1 MLAQKRNST
10 DFEPP
15 GSEADALRAALRYL
29 GYSSRSEAEIR
40 RYLSRRGYSTG
51 AADSVAEKLRSL
63 TYLNDETFARSWALT
78 RAQDHGY
85 GPRRIE
91 QELRSK
97 GVDQILIRTVLRETF
112 DQVDEGER
120 ARSLLTKRFKGGDLT
135 EPKTMRRAAAFL
147 QRRGYSSKVVFNLL
161 RYSIEDD

>member
-1 MLAQKRNST
+1 LV
-10 DFEPP
+10 
-15 GSEADALRAALRYL
+15 
-29 GYSSRSEAEIR
+29 I
-40 RYLSRRGYSTG
+40 
-51 AADSVAEKLRSL
+51 EKLRSL
-63 TYLNDETFARSWALT
+63 TYLNDETFARNWALA

-97 GVDQILIRTVLRETF
+97 GVEEPLIRTVLRETF
-112 DQVDEGER
+112 DQVDEDER
-120 ARSLLTKRFKGGDLT
+120 AKRLLAKHFKDGALS

>member
-1 MLAQKRNST
+1 
-10 DFEPP
+10 
-15 GSEADALRAALRYL
+15 L
-29 GYSSRSEAEIR
+29 GYRSRSEAEIR
-40 RYLSRRGYSTG
+40 RYLSRRGYAPGVADFVTG
-51 AADSVAEKLRSL
+51 KLHSL
-63 TYLNDETFARSWALT
+63 TYLNDETFARSWALA
-78 RAQDHGY
+78 RAQDHGH

-97 GVDQILIRTVLRETF
+97 GVDQTLIRIVLRETF
-112 DQVDEGER
+112 DQVDEDER
-120 ARSLLTKRFKGGDLT
+120 ARRLLAKQFKGSNLS

>member
-1 MLAQKRNST
+1 M
-10 DFEPP
+10 
-15 GSEADALRAALRYL
+15 
-29 GYSSRSEAEIR
+29 GYRSRSEAEIR
-40 RYLSRRGYSTG
+40 RYLSRRGYARG
-51 AADSVAEKLRSL
+51 AADFVTEKLRSL
-63 TYLNDETFARSWALT
+63 TYLNDETFSRGWALA

-97 GVDQILIRTVLRETF
+97 GVEQTLIRTVLRETF
-112 DQVDEGER
+112 DQVDEDER
-120 ARSLLTKRFKGGDLT
+120 ARRLLAKQFKGSNLS

>member
-1 MLAQKRNST
+1 V
-10 DFEPP
+10 
-15 GSEADALRAALRYL
+15 ALRYL
-29 GYSSRSEAEIR
+29 GYRSRSEAEIR
-40 RYLSRRGYSTG
+40 RYLSRRGYGPS
-51 AADSVAEKLRSL
+51 AADSVTKKLRSL
-63 TYLNDETFARSWALT
+63 TYLNDETFARSWALA

-97 GVDQILIRTVLRETF
+97 GLDEPLIRAVLRETF

-120 ARSLLTKRFKGGDLT
+120 ARRLLTKHFKGGDLS